1 MRDVA
6 ALCAAELTD
15 QGVTAPLIL
24 TPVRVWA
31 DPAQTRQVLVA
42 LIEKAMRYA
51 PGGPLEIGAQF
62 NGSEVVLRC
71 SDSGPGLSYA
81 AVLNAFKPFWRAEKS
96 RTRDKGGSGLG
107 LSVVRAIVR
116 TGRSAQ
122 LTGWWRLHHH

>member
-1 MRDVA
+1 M
-6 ALCAAELTD
+6 
-15 QGVTAPLIL
+15 L

-51 PGGPLEIGAQF
+51 PSGPLEIGAQL

-71 SDSGPGLSYA
+71 SDSEPDLSDA
-81 AVLNAFKPFWRAEKS
+81 AVLNAFEQFWRAEKS

-107 LSVVRAIVR
+107 LSVVCAIILAHV
-116 TGRSAQ
+116 GRVAASNRPGGGACITIV
-122 LTGWWRLHHH
+122 LPSEDA